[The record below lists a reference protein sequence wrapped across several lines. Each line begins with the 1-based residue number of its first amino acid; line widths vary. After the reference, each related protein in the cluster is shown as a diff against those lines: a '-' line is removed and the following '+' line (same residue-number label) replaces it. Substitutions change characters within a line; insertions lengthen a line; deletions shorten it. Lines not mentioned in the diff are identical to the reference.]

1 MKIDTEECT
10 PYHLLGML
18 KLCYDMQES
27 LEGKEVLKALAKS
40 ESKRKRVTMNMVVP
54 SLGAGRKG
62 QVMLTVA
69 LVIGLC
75 GTLSVALLLPSLLVS
90 GLLGLMCLTTRLG
103 TKVALKVG
111 DWIHKKGK
119 SGGERMLGTSS
130 KSKRNWQ
137 RTKEIIFEFKKINRN
152 QKYLISK

>member
-18 KLCYDMQES
+18 KLCCDMQES

-54 SLGAGRKG
+54 SLRAGRKG

-69 LVIGLC
+69 LVIGLWRR
-75 GTLSVALLLPSLLVS
+75 SV
-90 GLLGLMCLTTRLG
+90 GFCYCFRYT
-103 TKVALKVG
+103 
-111 DWIHKKGK
+111 
-119 SGGERMLGTSS
+119 
-130 KSKRNWQ
+130 
-137 RTKEIIFEFKKINRN
+137 
-152 QKYLISK
+152 YC